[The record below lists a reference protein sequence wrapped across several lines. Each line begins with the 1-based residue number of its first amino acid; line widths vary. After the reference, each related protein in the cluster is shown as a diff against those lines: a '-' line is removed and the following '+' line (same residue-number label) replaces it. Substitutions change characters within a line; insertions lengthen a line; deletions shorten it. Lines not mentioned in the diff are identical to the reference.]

1 MKYKMYNKL
10 GGPTAELHEKNQAL
24 KKKNDERAKGL
35 NKKAMKE
42 LVSSDVIMI

>member
-10 GGPTAELHEKNQAL
+10 GTVAGDLHEKNQAL
-24 KKKNDERAKGL
+24 KKKNDQRAKGL

>member
-1 MKYKMYNKL
+1 MYNKL
-10 GGPTAELHEKNQAL
+10 GTAMTDLHIKNAEL
-24 KKKNDERAKGL
+24 KKKNDQRAKGL

>member
-10 GGPTAELHEKNQAL
+10 GGPTVELQEKNQAL